1 MLLDFVHFVLLV
13 LGIGTAIVLV
23 IGGIAFAWDEAEAY
37 VDKKERQAAT
47 RERQSA
53 DEDWKSTMRH
63 LGTAF
68 DSIDP
73 HLAET
78 FRRMSRGIWHHSDIV
93 TAYEKDKAAS
103 MPGQAQVKRR
113 PRKAAR

>member
-1 MLLDFVHFVLLV
+1 MLDFIHFVLLA
-13 LGIGTAIVLV
+13 LGAIAAVFLV
-23 IGGIAFAWDEAEAY
+23 IAGIVCAWDEAEDY
-37 VDKKERQAAT
+37 VDRKERQAAT

-53 DEDWKSTMRH
+53 EEDWKSTMRH

-73 HLAET
+73 HIAET
-78 FRRMSRGIWHHSDIV
+78 FRRMSRGIWHHGDLV
-93 TAYEKDKAAS
+93 TAYKKDKAAS
-103 MPGQAQVKRR
+103 MPEQAPVKRR